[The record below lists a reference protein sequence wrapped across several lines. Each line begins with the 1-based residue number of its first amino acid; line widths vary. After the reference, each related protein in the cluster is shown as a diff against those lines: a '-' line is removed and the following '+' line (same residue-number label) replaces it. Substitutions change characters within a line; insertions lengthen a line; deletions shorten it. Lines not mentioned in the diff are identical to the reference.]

1 MSFEWKGIDLI
12 FWCFALIQKKLIFDT
27 QQILVL
33 NSCSS
38 FKLQEYIDHT
48 FEDQLTGFTID
59 FMVDH
64 RNANFCSLIWI

>member
-1 MSFEWKGIDLI
+1 MKELILYFRVSLSFKM
-12 FWCFALIQKKLIFDT
+12 LIFDT

-38 FKLQEYIDHT
+38 FKLQVIINHT

-59 FMVDH
+59 FMGDH
-64 RNANFCSLIWI
+64 RNTNFCSLI